1 MLRADLAHYEN
12 IAGANN
18 RLAKTFGSNID
29 NYTPVKKASDFNIG
43 TVEDM
48 NVLIQNSLWQNIPAS
63 KLDKHQQV
71 KNLTGDKQKW
81 SVAQLTLIKKVSKQI
96 ESIADRMIA
105 DL

>member
-1 MLRADLAHYEN
+1 MLRADRAHYEN
-12 IAGANN
+12 IALANN
-18 RLAKTFGSNID
+18 RLANNLSSNIK
-29 NYTPVKKASDFNIG
+29 NYTSVKSAKDFNIG

-48 NVLIQNSLWQNIPAS
+48 NVLIQNSLWQSIPAS

-96 ESIADRMIA
+96 ESIANRMIA